1 MLRKLVHAFEDLT
14 AVSLGHGRG
23 AAMDYQPHDGT
34 NMKSSPPPKKNK
46 KIKKKSGPH
55 TLTPVFHVRALM
67 WRLPVLRRLT
77 HLPLFTTPIPG
88 KPVSPPVIKSYMATD
103 LHLLVAG
110 TQYTIK
116 KLVIK

>member
-1 MLRKLVHAFEDLT
+1 
-14 AVSLGHGRG
+14 
-23 AAMDYQPHDGT
+23 MDYQPHDGT
-34 NMKSSPPPKKNK
+34 NMKSGLPPPPP
-46 KIKKKSGPH
+46 KKSGPH

-116 KLVIK
+116 KHVIK